1 MVIFFRL
8 NNCKPI
14 TFIKSKKNI
23 VNSYWLFN
31 ILLKKNTK
39 IKRDKIIN
47 LLRKDGIDVRRGFFA
62 ANEQPLFK
70 KYFKIK
76 DKFPNSAYLSE
87 NLISLPSF
95 PHLPKKTVESITKRL
110 KEIIS

>member
-1 MVIFFRL
+1 MISFYIKAL
-8 NNCKPI
+8 ENCKPI

-47 LLRKDGIDVRRGFFA
+47 LLRKDG
-62 ANEQPLFK
+62 NEQPLFK